1 MAEHAPISDSALDQ
15 IFRTA
20 RTQNAWLDTPVSD
33 TLLRAVY
40 ELVALGPTTANSNPT
55 RIVFVKTEEGKQ
67 RLAPL
72 LSEGNRAKTM
82 KAPVTAIIGYDTK
95 FFEKLPQLFPHNP
108 GSREWFA
115 HNEQLAEATAFRNSS
130 LDGAYFIIACRALGL
145 DTGPMSGFNNAGVDA
160 EFFAGTTIKSNFICA
175 IGHGDPKAVFPRS
188 PRLSFEE
195 ACQIV

>member
-1 MAEHAPISDSALDQ
+1 MTHTPLPDAALDQ

-55 RIVFVKTEEGKQ
+55 RIVFVKTDEGKA

-72 LSEGNRAKTM
+72 LSETNRAKTM
-82 KAPVTAIIGYDTK
+82 KAPVTAIIGYDVK
-95 FFEKLPQLFPHNP
+95 FYDRIPELFPHNP
-108 GSREWFA
+108 GAREWFA
-115 HNEQLAEATAFRNSS
+115 HNEQLAEMTAFRNSS

-145 DTGPMSGFNNAGVDA
+145 DTGPMSGFNSVAVDK
-160 EFFAGTTIKSNFICA
+160 EFFGGTTIKSNFICA
-175 IGHGDPKAVFPRS
+175 IGHGDPSAVFPRL
-188 PRLSFEE
+188 PRLTFED